1 LGKGSIFAY
10 LPVKSIEEYNNR
22 DSVPLKLFQN
32 KVSQGRHMKKSMC
45 PIRKTK
51 NATMQ
56 VKNFVIL
63 LSCAAALTSCKNG
76 LFGKNK
82 KQQSEVTGWNYNDKN
97 MGGYQVA
104 KSQEQGNGPGLVFV
118 QGGTFTMGQTEED
131 VMSDWN
137 NIPKRVTVPSFYMDR
152 TEVANVH
159 YREYIYWLN
168 RVFDPEGDANN
179 QKIIDNAL
187 PDTLVWRSE
196 LSYNE
201 PLVEY
206 YFRHPGFNNY
216 PVVGVSWRQAYDF
229 CLWRS
234 DRVNEGILMK
244 KGYVATQG
252 LQGQQQENNF
262 TTKSYLLGLYQAQ
275 PGKGA
280 TSKKNPLKTA
290 QGTPRTQV
298 AMEDGLLLPDY
309 RLPFESEWEY
319 AAYGLI
325 NQNPR
330 PSTKE
335 GKRGEELQSNK
346 QVYPWAQNVN
356 GLRET
361 KHGSWQGQFLANFK
375 RGSGDNAGVAGG
387 LNDRAIY
394 TAEVKSFYPNG
405 FGIYNMAGNVSEW
418 VFDVFRPLSSLDFG
432 GNNDDVA
439 PVRGN
444 RFRTIDK
451 SSGEPRIDSMGRVV
465 MRDVTDSESA
475 KRRNYQRGNVIN
487 FLDGDE
493 QSEASYGYGKTTLVS
508 DKSRVYKGGSWND
521 RAYWLSPG
529 TRRYMEEDQASSTVG
544 FRCAMDRMGSPEGN
558 KRKTGQFFRT
568 KKQKR

>member
-1 LGKGSIFAY
+1 MGKGSIFAY

-444 RFRTIDK
+444 KFRTIDK

-558 KRKTGQFFRT
+558 KRKTGNFFRT

>member
-1 LGKGSIFAY
+1 
-10 LPVKSIEEYNNR
+10 
-22 DSVPLKLFQN
+22 
-32 KVSQGRHMKKSMC
+32 
-45 PIRKTK
+45 
-51 NATMQ
+51 MQ

-63 LSCAAALTSCKNG
+63 LSCAALLSSCKNG
-76 LFGKNK
+76 LLGRNK
-82 KQQSEVTGWNYNDKN
+82 KEKSEVTGWNYNDKN

-104 KSQEQGNGPGLVFV
+104 KTKEQGLGPGLVFV

-131 VMSDWN
+131 VMGNWD
-137 NIPKRVTVPSFYMDR
+137 NIPKRVTVPSFYIDR
-152 TEVANVH
+152 TEVANIH
-159 YREYIYWLN
+159 YREYIHWLN
-168 RVFDPEGDANN
+168 RIFDPEADENN
-179 QKIIDNAL
+179 RMIIDAAL

-234 DRVNEGILMK
+234 DRVNEGILMD
-244 KGYVATQG
+244 KGFVAKQG

-275 PGKGA
+275 PGRP
-280 TSKKNPLKTA
+280 KKNALKTPM
-290 QGTPRTQV
+290 GTPRTQV
-298 AMEDGLLLPDY
+298 TMEDGILLPDY
-309 RLPFESEWEY
+309 RLPFEAEWEY
-319 AAYGLI
+319 AAYGYI
-325 NQNPR
+325 HQNPR
-330 PSTKE
+330 VSTKE
-335 GKRGEELQSNK
+335 GKRGEELHSNK
-346 QVYPWAQNVN
+346 QVYPWANNYN

-361 KHGSWQGQFLANFK
+361 KHGSWQGQFMANFK

-394 TAEVKSFYPNG
+394 TADVKSFYPNG

-418 VFDVFRPLSSLDFG
+418 VFDVYRPLTSLDYTT
-432 GNNDDVA
+432 NNDDVA

-444 RFRTIDK
+444 KFMK
-451 SSGEPRIDSMGRVV
+451 LYKNENGEAEVDSTGRVRMV
-465 MRDVTDSESA
+465 PVTDAESRN
-475 KRRNYQRGNVIN
+475 RRNYQRGNVIN
-487 FLDGDE
+487 FLDGDSLSQAE
-493 QSEASYGYGKTTLVS
+493 YGYGKTTLIS

-529 TRRYMEEDQASSTVG
+529 TRRYLEEDQAMSTVG

-558 KRKTGQFFRT
+558 KRKTGNFWKTR
-568 KKQKR
+568 KQKR